1 MSNMRDLWYDWLGL
15 NTWLFKSINSLSD
28 LPAYGPLMKT
38 VTLFGDRNMLPFTIS
53 AIGIFAITS
62 IVSHIILGK
71 GGNRNYLFVW
81 FNIMLMLSIGLS
93 LGIKTIDHIKTTAGY
108 PRPYVALPQGE
119 VKLLEERSHD
129 DDYRSFPSGHAA
141 IITIL
146 VFALWPV
153 LNETFRWIGVL
164 LVFFVCWSRMALGV
178 HFPMDVIS
186 GFTIAYVIMTITH
199 YFLYGIMRT
208 IRLALKI

>member
-15 NTWLFKSINSLSD
+15 NTWLFQQINSLSD

-38 VTLFGDRNMLPFTIS
+38 VTIFGDRNMLPFTLS
-53 AIGIFAITS
+53 AIGVFAITS
-62 IVSHIILGK
+62 IVAHIVLKK
-71 GGNRNYLFVW
+71 GGNRNYLVMW
-81 FNIMLMLSIGLS
+81 ITIGLMLSLGLLS
-93 LGIKTIDHIKTTAGY
+93 GIKTIDHIKTTTAY

-119 VKLLEERSHD
+119 VRQLEARPND
-129 DDYRSFPSGHAA
+129 AYQSFPSEHAA

-146 VFALWPV
+146 VFALWSV

-164 LVFFVCWSRMALGV
+164 LVFFVSWSRMALGV
-178 HFPMDVIS
+178 NFPMDVIS
-186 GFTIAYVIMTITH
+186 GFVIALSIMILIRYV
-199 YFLYGIMRT
+199 LYGIIRT